1 MTAGERVKIVRNEA
15 GLTMEKFGKRLGVTK
30 VTISRIESGVNGL
43 TTQMAKGIA
52 REYGVS
58 YDWLISGYGDMR
70 PTSASG
76 TAAKVAAMLD
86 LSDWATQALTNFLQL
101 DEAKRKEFLVLMEK
115 TFGPANADEILSQE
129 EMNEVNAAG
138 EEAKLKKRAELLD
151 KEKVAD
157 A

>member
-1 MTAGERVKIVRNEA
+1 MEA
-15 GLTMEKFGKRLGVTK
+15 FGKRLGVGRSA
-30 VTISRIESGVNGL
+30 ISNIENRNRDL
-43 TTQMAKGIA
+43 TGQMAKAIS
-52 REYGVS
+52 REFGVS

-115 TFGPANADEILSQE
+115 TFGSANADEILSQE
-129 EMNEVNAAG
+129 ELNEVNAAG

-151 KEKVAD
+151 KAKVED